1 MSIIR
6 DTVRV
11 TNQFTRNVSTIRRV
25 GIHHTGVD
33 RSNIDCRESLNRHRN
48 HWRSLGWT
56 NDGYNEV
63 IARDGRVFILHD
75 PNHIANGVG
84 NHNTDTYQIAFE
96 GLGSIITPIQRTR
109 LIERIRNAQQQ
120 FNIANASVLGH
131 NEFPGHTGNSCP
143 GINMTTLRSDV
154 AQGSTTPPTPPPAGN
169 IQVGSDV
176 RVNNNA
182 QTWATGQPIPAW
194 VRGEVYRVQEMRN
207 NNSELLLAGIISWIR
222 HTDVTLV
229 SGGGGGVT
237 HTVQAGETLWGI
249 SQMHGT
255 TVAAIQALNGMG
267 TSTVI
272 SVGQVLRVR

>member
-6 DTVRV
+6 ETVRE
-11 TNQFTRNVSTIRRV
+11 TNQFTRNVANIRRI

-84 NHNTDTYQIAFE
+84 NHNSDTYQIAFE

-109 LIERIRNAQQQ
+109 LIERIRHAQQQ
-120 FNIANASVLGH
+120 FNVANVSVLGH
-131 NEFPGHTGNSCP
+131 NEFSGHATNSCP

-154 AQGSTTPPTPPPAGN
+154 SQGGST
-169 IQVGSDV
+169 
-176 RVNNNA
+176 
-182 QTWATGQPIPAW
+182 QPSP
-194 VRGEVYRVQEMRN
+194 
-207 NNSELLLAGIISWIR
+207 
-222 HTDVTLV
+222 
-229 SGGGGGVT
+229 GGT
-237 HTVQAGETLWGI
+237 HTVRAGETLWSIAQMHGTTVALLQQLNGMGSSTVISVGQVLILPTNAGGTLHHTVQPGETLWGI
-249 SQMHGT
+249 SQLHGT

-267 TSTVI
+267 SSTVI